1 MNPNALID
9 LLEIANKQIDTQSE
23 LIKMLEEKI
32 QVYQDHI
39 NNLHRLL
46 DHA

>member
-9 LLEIANKQIDTQSE
+9 LLEIANKQIDAQAE

-32 QVYQDHI
+32 KLYEDHVKDI
-39 NNLHRLL
+39 GDIIRN
-46 DHA
+46 A

>member
-9 LLEIANKQIDTQSE
+9 LLEIANKQIDTQAE

-32 QVYQDHI
+32 KLYENHVKDI
-39 NNLHRLL
+39 DEIIKN
-46 DHA
+46 A